1 MLMICGCTWFDPRNS
16 IDNYSCNEEQQLV
29 VDAYIKECK
38 PRMCSP
44 MPFCKNKAII
54 NRCDYIGEDVNP

>member
-1 MLMICGCTWFDPRNS
+1 
-16 IDNYSCNEEQQLV
+16 
-29 VDAYIKECK
+29 
-38 PRMCSP
+38 MCSP